1 MRVPSYHISQD
12 VDSFHPIYYMRYQV
26 MEESPSVIYHLFY
39 MIIESKT
46 KNKKQRKKSI
56 FYMMKVVCT

>member
-1 MRVPSYHISQD
+1 
-12 VDSFHPIYYMRYQV
+12 MRYQI

-46 KNKKQRKKSI
+46 KKKKRKTI
-56 FYMMKVVCT
+56 FYMVKVLCT